1 MNEINIGNKIGDRIM
16 DTESIENKNTE
27 KMSEIDL
34 QCAYCQENVQ
44 LTEIDADW
52 FAYNIDKRGTTLKQY
67 LDIAISA
74 ILGKD
79 GKCTKSEDGKH
90 LWFFGD
96 KTNKLFTDITTSVSN
111 EEEKMSILDNKKKQH
126 VDKITK
132 ADEDIIK
139 LEEEKRKL
147 EKIKDNESTELIN
160 VKENITKS
168 EQATQ
173 ETYDTISR
181 YMRVKNVGNFK
192 QIWLLHKKD
201 KQEKQDIEK

>member
-1 MNEINIGNKIGDRIM
+1 M

-52 FAYNIDKRGTTLKQY
+52 FAYNIDKRGSTLNHY
-67 LDIAISA
+67 LDIAIAA

-79 GKCTKSEDGKH
+79 GKCTKSEGGKH

-96 KTNKLFTDITTSVSN
+96 KTNKLFADITTSISN
-111 EEEKMSILDNKKKQH
+111 EEEKMSILVKKWKQH

-132 ADEDIIK
+132 TDEDIIK

-147 EKIKDNESTELIN
+147 EKIKDNESTELTN

-192 QIWLLHKKD
+192 QIWLSHKKD